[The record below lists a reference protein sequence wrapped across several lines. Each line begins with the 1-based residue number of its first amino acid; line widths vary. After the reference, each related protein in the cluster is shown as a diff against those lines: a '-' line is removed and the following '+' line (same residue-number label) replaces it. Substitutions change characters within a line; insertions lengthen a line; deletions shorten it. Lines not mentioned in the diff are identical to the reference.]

1 MIAMALCEYADQ
13 HRVQVIFTTGGTG
26 FAPRDVTPEA
36 TKSVIDRECPQL
48 ALAMALESF
57 KKTPFA
63 ALSRA
68 VCGIREK
75 TLIVNFPGSVKA
87 VRECFESI
95 KMVLPHAIQ
104 LIRDEVKL
112 VRKTHDTVQQPVE
125 TIYRHVCPNKTN
137 SGEISDRNSPFPMIC
152 VSDAVQIVL
161 QKVAAFGGASF
172 REFLRNFEAPVDIPP
187 FRASLKDGYAL
198 RSSGFAGVKTVVGC
212 ISAGDKANSYEL
224 SDDECFKINTGAALP
239 TDADC
244 VVQIEDTKLL
254 EKKADGREY
263 LVEILVEPKPLQDV
277 RPIGCD
283 LKRGSPLFPNI
294 DVSDVAIRSLMASV
308 GHEYDIKKPKIGII
322 STGSELVRPTE
333 AYSPGKVFDSNTTML
348 EELLKNFGFKCH
360 VKAVVDDNFDNVRKI
375 VENMFNEVDFV
386 ICSGG
391 VSMGDKDY
399 IKPVLTDLGFKLHF
413 GRVNMKPG
421 KPMTFASNRTKYFFG
436 LPGNPVSA
444 FVCFHIFTL
453 SAIRYAS
460 GHDINK
466 SKLAVIKVKL
476 DSEKIELDPRPEYV
490 RATITSRKGE
500 LLATVTGNQMSSRL
514 QSILGADVLLHL
526 PGWTPEKQV
535 LTTGQLLD
543 ASVLRCDFIS
553 HYES

>member
-68 VCGIREK
+68 VCGIRAK

-198 RSSGFAGVKTVVGC
+198 RSSGFSGVKTVVGC
-212 ISAGDKANSYEL
+212 ISAGDKVGSLGFLSEYFVKFLFSYPFQANSYEL

-277 RPIGCD
+277 R
-283 LKRGSPLFPNI
+283 
-294 DVSDVAIRSLMASV
+294 
-308 GHEYDIKKPKIGII
+308 
-322 STGSELVRPTE
+322 
-333 AYSPGKVFDSNTTML
+333 
-348 EELLKNFGFKCH
+348 
-360 VKAVVDDNFDNVRKI
+360 
-375 VENMFNEVDFV
+375 
-386 ICSGG
+386 
-391 VSMGDKDY
+391 
-399 IKPVLTDLGFKLHF
+399 
-413 GRVNMKPG
+413 
-421 KPMTFASNRTKYFFG
+421 
-436 LPGNPVSA
+436 
-444 FVCFHIFTL
+444 
-453 SAIRYAS
+453 
-460 GHDINK
+460 
-466 SKLAVIKVKL
+466 
-476 DSEKIELDPRPEYV
+476 
-490 RATITSRKGE
+490 
-500 LLATVTGNQMSSRL
+500 
-514 QSILGADVLLHL
+514 
-526 PGWTPEKQV
+526 
-535 LTTGQLLD
+535 
-543 ASVLRCDFIS
+543 
-553 HYES
+553 